1 MLEKINL
8 FLELSCAKETFAF
21 IISEIHNEP
30 KNKLFHIFS
39 NVLNRYRDDIY
50 FIEKYINNSKK
61 IHLIKFKI

>member
-39 NVLNRYRDDIY
+39 NVLNYRDDIY